1 MKGKSA
7 LYALAVVVLM
17 GTMGVA
23 ALADEMGTNP
33 YGPNP
38 YEADSSVSAQSEQG
52 VDQSATGEIREPVET
67 GALPDGSV
75 KVDNEGWVN
84 MDVSEQNRSPELWGH
99 PNIQS
104 GGGGE

>member
-38 YEADSSVSAQSEQG
+38 YEADSAVSSQPEQGSAQSG
-52 VDQSATGEIREPVET
+52 AGEIREPVET
-67 GALPDGSV
+67 GAIPDQSLSSADLHSESTDELPAVGVWGREYRPGVDG
-75 KVDNEGWVN
+75 E
-84 MDVSEQNRSPELWGH
+84 
-99 PNIQS
+99 
-104 GGGGE
+104 